1 MLSFNEMPNTSKV
14 WIYQADRNF
23 TDAEISEI
31 RKKAVVFLLDW
42 SSHGNMMVATI
53 DVLYNRFVVVL
64 VDEKAAMPGGCGID
78 KSVKFIQMLEQDYL
92 VNLLDRMLVTFRDEN
107 NIIRGTKLQDFEK
120 LVEKGVLSGDTIV
133 FNNLMGTKE
142 EMSTKWEVPMKK
154 SWHAR
159 MLVG

>member
-23 TDAEISEI
+23 TDTEISEI
-31 RKKAVVFLLDW
+31 RKKAVMFLLDW
-42 SSHGNMMVATI
+42 SSHGNLMVATI

-64 VDEKAAMPGGCGID
+64 VDEKAATPGGCGID
-78 KSVKFIQMLEQDYL
+78 KSVKFIQQLEKDYL
-92 VNLLDRMLVTFRDEN
+92 VSLLDRMLVTFRDEN
-107 NIIRGTKLQDFEK
+107 GIIRGTKLQEFEQ
-120 LVEKGVLSGDTIV
+120 LVEKGALNRDTIV
-133 FNNLMGTKE
+133 FNNLVGTKE
-142 EMSTKWEVPMKK
+142 EMSTKWEVPIKK